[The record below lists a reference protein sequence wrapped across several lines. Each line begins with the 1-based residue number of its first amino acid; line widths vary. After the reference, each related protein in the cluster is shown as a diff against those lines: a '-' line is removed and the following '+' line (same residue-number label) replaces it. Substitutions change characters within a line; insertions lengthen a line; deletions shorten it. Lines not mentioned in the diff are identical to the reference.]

1 MLNLNEL
8 TMLVIG
14 IATLAFI
21 IYYWTKIKRIQSWKI
36 LIVAFSLILC
46 SWVATVAEV
55 FFLPGLI
62 NFVEHFCNAAGILL
76 FAIWSFI
83 SLPVI
88 IGKLENE

>member
-21 IYYWTKIKRIQSWKI
+21 IYYWEKIKRIQSWK
-36 LIVAFSLILC
+36 LLVAAFCLILC

-55 FFLPGLI
+55 FFFPRLM
-62 NFVEHFCNAAGILL
+62 NFIEHFCNAAGILL
-76 FAIWSFI
+76 FTIWSFI

-88 IGKLENE
+88 KGKLENE